1 MSEAVTVLV
10 TRRVRPGQEQAFT
23 AWLHELANVAK
34 QYPGHQGVT
43 VIPPPAGTDDREYV
57 IVFRF
62 DSQAHLRVW
71 QESDERRAM
80 LARSESMADTPPVD
94 RELTGLEMWFAVPGG
109 LVRQPPP
116 PWEMWLL
123 SSVAIYPLITLLSV
137 TISGPLLGNGP
148 QAVRFAV
155 TTLILG
161 ALMTWLVMPRLS
173 RLLAS
178 WLYA

>member
-1 MSEAVTVLV
+1 MSEPATVLV

-23 AWLHELANVAK
+23 AWLRELADVAR

-43 VIPPPAGTDDREYV
+43 VIPPPAGADDREYV

-62 DSQAHLRVW
+62 DSQAHLRLW
-71 QESDERRAM
+71 QESDKRRAM
-80 LARSESMADTPPVD
+80 LARSESIADTPPVE
-94 RELTGLEMWFAVPGG
+94 RELTGMETWFAVPGG

-116 PWEMWLL
+116 AWKMWLL

-137 TISGPLLGNGP
+137 VLGPLLGNLP
-148 QAVRFAV
+148 LAVRFAI
-155 TTLILG
+155 TTPILG